1 MGYENRQYIFKVYCR
16 FILRFSPNRA
26 WVIIIPMGL
35 VQGIKNGDGIA
46 KGECRSCGS
55 SMVRKFMGRRHDRLD
70 VYAPKGQ
77 ENKNA
82 NFLRI
87 LMTLRA
93 LRQRGDITEKE
104 YRRAKK
110 YYQNLTGADIV
121 LTD

>member
-1 MGYENRQYIFKVYCR
+1 MTQLNKAVSRHAPACRLFCAPVETLHQKLQKPRVGARVTKYKNRRTGGKKTQM
-16 FILRFSPNRA
+16 LSEH
-26 WVIIIPMGL
+26 
-35 VQGIKNGDGIA
+35 Q
-46 KGECRSCGS
+46 
-55 SMVRKFMGRRHDRLD
+55 
-70 VYAPKGQ
+70 
-77 ENKNA
+77 NKNA

>member
-1 MGYENRQYIFKVYCR
+1 MTSHEATVSRHAPVCRLFCVPTGTLHPETIKPRVGARVTKYKNRRTGGKKTQM
-16 FILRFSPNRA
+16 LSEH
-26 WVIIIPMGL
+26 
-35 VQGIKNGDGIA
+35 Q
-46 KGECRSCGS
+46 
-55 SMVRKFMGRRHDRLD
+55 
-70 VYAPKGQ
+70 
-77 ENKNA
+77 NKNA
-82 NFLRI
+82 NYLRI

>member
-1 MGYENRQYIFKVYCR
+1 MHLSIVIKPLLQAVSRHAPACRLFCAPVGTLHQKLQKPRVGARVTKYENRCT
-16 FILRFSPNRA
+16 
-26 WVIIIPMGL
+26 G
-35 VQGIKNGDGIA
+35 
-46 KGECRSCGS
+46 GEKTQMLSE
-55 SMVRKFMGRRHDRLD
+55 H
-70 VYAPKGQ
+70 Q
-77 ENKNA
+77 NKNA

>member
-1 MGYENRQYIFKVYCR
+1 MPAGVTSRQPTRARVSAFLRPGGDAAPETTKPRIGARVTKYENRCT
-16 FILRFSPNRA
+16 
-26 WVIIIPMGL
+26 G
-35 VQGIKNGDGIA
+35 
-46 KGECRSCGS
+46 GEKTQMLSE
-55 SMVRKFMGRRHDRLD
+55 H
-70 VYAPKGQ
+70 Q
-77 ENKNA
+77 NKNA
-82 NFLRI
+82 NYLRI